1 MGFFVVILILKHGI
15 YPWFEKGSL
24 EKKGRTP
31 HPSRLRRDTFP
42 SRGRHVENSV
52 SS

>member
-24 EKKGRTP
+24 EKKGE
-31 HPSRLRRDTFP
+31 DT
-42 SRGRHVENSV
+42 SSV
-52 SS
+52 TASP